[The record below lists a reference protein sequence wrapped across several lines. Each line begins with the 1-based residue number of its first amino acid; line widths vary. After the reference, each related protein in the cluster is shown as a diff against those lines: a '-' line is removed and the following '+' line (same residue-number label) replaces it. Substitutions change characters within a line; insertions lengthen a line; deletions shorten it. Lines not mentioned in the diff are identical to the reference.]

1 MASSPSTSN
10 SINTS
15 AGTYSTIA
23 TGIATGPSW
32 TISNGGTLFDSSI
45 HMSDETRDI
54 LLETFKED
62 ELEKILI
69 TVKERNPDQFPNLL
83 KDFVRNRHFS
93 EDFLLSYAEYLTK
106 EDIKRR
112 HNEHLISGDYPTLA
126 LLLIS
131 R

>member
-23 TGIATGPSW
+23 TSASPSW
-32 TISNGGTLFDSSI
+32 IISNGSLMDSSI

>member
-10 SINTS
+10 SINNIST
-15 AGTYSTIA
+15 GTYSTIA
-23 TGIATGPSW
+23 TGPSW
-32 TISNGGTLFDSSI
+32 TITNGSLMDSSI